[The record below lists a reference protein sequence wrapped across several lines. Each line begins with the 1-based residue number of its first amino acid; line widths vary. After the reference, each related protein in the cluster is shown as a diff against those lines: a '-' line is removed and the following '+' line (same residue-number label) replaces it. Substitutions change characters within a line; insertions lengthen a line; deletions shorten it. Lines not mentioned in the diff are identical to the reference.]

1 MKRKYNEILLVF
13 SFVLLLIFGISVAN
27 SNKEQKIIETSSNS
41 SLSNKKIEWGIK
53 REENHKQPDVGTLN
67 KQIIDKY
74 DGYCL
79 GNPESKNVY
88 LTFDNGYEAGYTE
101 KILNV
106 LKENKVPA
114 VFFVTGH
121 YVNTQPDLIKRM
133 IDEGHIVR
141 KSYC

>member
-1 MKRKYNEILLVF
+1 MKMKCCDILIVF

-27 SNKEQKIIETSSNS
+27 TNKEQKIIETSSNS
-41 SLSNKKIEWGIK
+41 SLSNKKIGWGIK
-53 REENHKQPDVGTLN
+53 REPNHKQPDVGTLN
-67 KQIIDKY
+67 KQIIDKF

-79 GNPESKNVY
+79 GNSQSKNVY

-106 LKENKVPA
+106 LKANKVPA

-121 YVNTQPDLIKRM
+121 YVNTQPEIIRRM
-133 IDEGHIVR
+133 IDEGHVIR
-141 KSYC
+141 KSYS